1 MQGVV
6 NLLLPAALTALTL
19 SLTVLL
25 TALTVLDAHATSYF
39 STHGAFNNSCKVRE
53 CSTCG
58 TGQYRLGCANASLGT
73 CANCTKIPN
82 ATLASHGWFNNSCN
96 FTCNEGFMASGS
108 SCRQV
113 IVKYSVSFPTSII
126 LLNSTNQTF
135 NLTTFINAVAGLAGC
150 GMCRNVSQNPTTCGL
165 CTVLYS
171 YNASIPAVFRRLL
184 SSGSVVKVDTTI
196 SVNDKTQ
203 ATAAVSNI
211 NSEALNTRL
220 SQLGSSNSGTASV
233 TTPTLTT
240 QTIVIAPPPVNPPP
254 VNPPPVNPPPVIPG
268 TPTPDSASNIGAI
281 AGGVI
286 GGVVGL
292 ILIALLVWYFTGNK
306 KEPVAPPTKSLFTY
320 RQGKREMRI
329 NPKLSTQ
336 FVYVRK
342 P

>member
-1 MQGVV
+1 MQGIHF
-6 NLLLPAALTALTL
+6 LLPASLLTL
-19 SLTVLL
+19 LALL
-25 TALTVLDAHATSYF
+25 TALTASDARATSYF

-82 ATLASHGWFNNSCN
+82 ATLTSHGWFNNSCN
-96 FTCNEGFMASGS
+96 FTCNEGFVASGS

-113 IVKYSVSFPTSII
+113 IVIYSVSFPTSIT
-126 LLNSTNQTF
+126 LLNSTNQIF

-150 GMCRNVSQNPTTCGL
+150 GVCGNVSRNPTTCGL

-196 SVNDKTQ
+196 SVNDKAQ

-220 SQLGSSNSGTASV
+220 SQLGNSNAGTASV
-233 TTPTLTT
+233 TKAPTLTT
-240 QTIVIAPPPVNPPP
+240 QTTVIAPPPVNPP
-254 VNPPPVNPPPVIPG
+254 VNPPTPPPIIPG
-268 TPTPDSASNIGAI
+268 TPDSASNTGAI
-281 AGGVI
+281 AGGVV

-292 ILIALLVWYFTGNK
+292 ILIGVLVWYFTGNK
-306 KEPVAPPTKSLFTY
+306 KEPTVKSTKSLFTY
-320 RQGKREMRI
+320 RQGKRGGKI
-329 NPKLSTQ
+329 NHKLSTQ

-342 P
+342 T